1 MPPKPGIH
9 TRPDALMH
17 AMPAYVPALDAAGM
31 KWIAGY
37 PANPAKGLPY
47 ITGLIVLNDPD
58 TGLPIAIMDGT
69 WITAMR
75 TGAAS
80 ALAGRYLARPDS
92 STVGIVACGVQGRS
106 NLEAFCALFDVALVH
121 AYDVNEASAIGFA
134 EEMGDRLGVEIR
146 PVPKLPDAVRGM
158 DIVVTSGPILR
169 DPDPLIP
176 PGWLEPGAFACP
188 LDFDSYWQGDS
199 FREADRVTTDDSA
212 QFAYYQDD
220 VGYFRDTP
228 RPDSEL
234 ADIVSG
240 AASGRQT
247 EDERIIAIH
256 LGLALE
262 DMAAAKLVYDNAR
275 TRGVG
280 TELEL

>member
-1 MPPKPGIH
+1 MSYGTVLYLSRSDVERVGVSMVEIVDALASMFREKAAGRIEMPPKPGIH

-106 NLEAFCALFDVALVH
+106 NLEAFL
-121 AYDVNEASAIGFA
+121 
-134 EEMGDRLGVEIR
+134 R
-146 PVPKLPDAVRGM
+146 PVRRRARPCVRRQRGQRHWIRGG
-158 DIVVTSGPILR
+158 DGRSARRGNPACSKAAR
-169 DPDPLIP
+169 RCPGHGHRGDQRPNP
-176 PGWLEPGAFACP
+176 PRPRPAHPTPAGSSLEPLPA
-188 LDFDSYWQGDS
+188 LSTS
-199 FREADRVTTDDSA
+199 
-212 QFAYYQDD
+212 
-220 VGYFRDTP
+220 TP
-228 RPDSEL
+228 TGRGIRSERPIE
-234 ADIVSG
+234 
-240 AASGRQT
+240 
-247 EDERIIAIH
+247 
-256 LGLALE
+256 
-262 DMAAAKLVYDNAR
+262 
-275 TRGVG
+275 
-280 TELEL
+280 